1 VEAIATGKPAAA
13 RSRRRRLTMSRRF
26 ESAGPLTYVFLL
38 LIAILSI
45 FPLYW
50 SVVIASH
57 DNSAIAAYP
66 PVATPG
72 SELFHNIGRVFNSG
86 EVNISFWTA
95 LFNSAIVAGAIAASV
110 VLFST
115 LAGFA
120 FAKLQFRGN
129 KVLMLVVVGTL
140 IVPIQ
145 LGVIPLYIE
154 MKHLHWINH
163 LQAVIAPALV
173 SAFGVFLMRQYIV
186 QSVPDELIDAS
197 RVDGC
202 HTFRV
207 FWHVILPA
215 VRPAAAVLGLL
226 TFMNAWNDFF
236 WPLIVLTPGNP
247 TVQVAVST
255 LQSGYVQDYAL
266 VFAGTFISIV
276 PLLVI
281 FLVLGRQI
289 IGGIMKGAVKG

>member
-1 VEAIATGKPAAA
+1 MASVATSSSTARR
-13 RSRRRRLTMSRRF
+13 RSRRRLTTTRRF
-26 ESAGPLTYVFLL
+26 ESAGPFTYLFLL
-38 LIAILSI
+38 LIAILSF

-50 SVVIASH
+50 SVVVASH
-57 DNSAIAAYP
+57 DNSAIAEYP
-66 PVATPG
+66 PVTTPG
-72 SELFHNIGRVFNSG
+72 TQLFHNIGRVFNSG

-95 LFNSAIVAGAIAASV
+95 LFNSAIVAGVIAFSV

-120 FAKLQFRGN
+120 FAKLRFRGN
-129 KVLMLVVVGTL
+129 KVLMLVVIGTL
-140 IVPIQ
+140 IVPVQ
-145 LGVIPLYIE
+145 LGVIPLFIE
-154 MKHLHWINH
+154 MKHLGWLNH
-163 LQAVIAPALV
+163 LHAVIAPSLV

-186 QSVPDELIDAS
+186 SSVPNELIDAS

-202 HTFRV
+202 TTIRV
-207 FWHVILPA
+207 FWHVVLPA

-255 LQSGYVQDYAL
+255 LQSGYVQDYSL
-266 VFAGTFISIV
+266 VFAGTFISII